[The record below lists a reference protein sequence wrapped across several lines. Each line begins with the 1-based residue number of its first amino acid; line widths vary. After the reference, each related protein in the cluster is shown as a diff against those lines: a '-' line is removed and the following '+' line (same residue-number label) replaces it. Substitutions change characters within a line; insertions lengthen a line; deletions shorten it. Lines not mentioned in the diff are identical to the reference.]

1 MSFPLHWKLPA
12 LARAFVWFLGL
23 SEETLFIWH
32 ILIVNGIPESVKGV
46 LGWLLWACLYHF
58 PSVLHLLFEVRLCL
72 FYYLHLWHSS
82 HYSVVIITVT
92 GFIQH
97 GAYLHRCRGRLVV
110 PVIAVSCHGGRSTH
124 PAWLCN
130 DPPAFSPSNNSD
142 CVQRQSKEFRL
153 FVITMPAHGRPSV
166 RCFDVREQ
174 SAFAIKGDPVLPA
187 HCTGLPALLES
198 LNQVQYV
205 FL

>member
-23 SEETLFIWH
+23 SKETHFIWH
-32 ILIVNGIPESVKGV
+32 VLIVNGIPESVKGV

-92 GFIQH
+92 VRSG
-97 GAYLHRCRGRLVV
+97 LHSARLLSALLQR
-110 PVIAVSCHGGRSTH
+110 PVSGSCYCDFMSRRPSRAPSLAAQRSTG
-124 PAWLCN
+124 L
-130 DPPAFSPSNNSD
+130 FTIK
-142 CVQRQSKEFRL
+142 QFRL
-153 FVITMPAHGRPSV
+153 CAVP
-166 RCFDVREQ
+166 
-174 SAFAIKGDPVLPA
+174 
-187 HCTGLPALLES
+187 
-198 LNQVQYV
+198 
-205 FL
+205 